1 MAERGDREFN
11 SVRVAA
17 ESPQN
22 TDHREAVAQAHA
34 SCTWGNTTET
44 VDNWLRTLQSGT
56 AEERQRLFNKIFT
69 ETSDTRLITQLFDAQ
84 SIGRFLRDLE
94 RPMFKPHIERRRKV
108 WRYLY
113 CDIKEAIP
121 ELDWVER
128 KRT

>member
-1 MAERGDREFN
+1 MAETGYREFN
-11 SVRVAA
+11 SRRVAA
-17 ESPQN
+17 ESQRN
-22 TDHREAVAQAHA
+22 TERRKAVAQAHA
-34 SCTWGNTTET
+34 NCTWGNTTET
-44 VDNWLRTLQSGT
+44 VEDWLRILQSGT
-56 AEERQRLFNKIFT
+56 AEEHRRLFNKIFS
-69 ETSDTRLITQLFDAQ
+69 ETSDTRLITQIFDAQ